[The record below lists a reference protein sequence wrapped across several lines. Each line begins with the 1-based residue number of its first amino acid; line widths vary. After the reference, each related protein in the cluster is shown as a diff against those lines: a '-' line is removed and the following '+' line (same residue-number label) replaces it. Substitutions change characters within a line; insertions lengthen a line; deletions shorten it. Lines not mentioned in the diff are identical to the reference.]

1 MNEYEQ
7 RRLYADEVE
16 QRRRIERRIRLEHGW
31 EPSTGSQVKRV
42 AEGILTGILIADFFK
57 AMRG

>member
-16 QRRRIERRIRLEHGW
+16 QRRRLERNIRLEHGW